1 MCSTCCCCQWWR
13 WECHQAGGESNRNTD
28 NSPLLTSV
36 HFFNSKAEREYA
48 LHHYQPLWASPQVC
62 WPRHGMALS
71 YLRVYDEKHS
81 IVAKSICVCHTVS
94 VTLEATLKHLLHFG
108 TASPL
113 ENSFMWFSC
122 GFFPLDLRFQTSL
135 DTMPWATFSLRNL
148 SLFFSAFRS
157 TGCGE
162 KFMRGT
168 VWLQIQSVRTVNVGG
183 CQEIFYFSTFHC
195 HHQQMCTVWQFG
207 VLSCILF
214 RLRQAEWKENPEA
227 NYYRSVASCWAIFSG
242 HPCAAGNDG
251 KVWLDTGH
259 GAMIPSSF
267 STAFADAQKMPG
279 EAMQGKVAEKEP
291 EALEAELLGF
301 LSLKLQVKYGE
312 TNRIW
317 CKPRINVIF

>member
-1 MCSTCCCCQWWR
+1 
-13 WECHQAGGESNRNTD
+13 
-28 NSPLLTSV
+28 
-36 HFFNSKAEREYA
+36 
-48 LHHYQPLWASPQVC
+48 
-62 WPRHGMALS
+62 
-71 YLRVYDEKHS
+71 
-81 IVAKSICVCHTVS
+81 
-94 VTLEATLKHLLHFG
+94 
-108 TASPL
+108 
-113 ENSFMWFSC
+113 
-122 GFFPLDLRFQTSL
+122 
-135 DTMPWATFSLRNL
+135 
-148 SLFFSAFRS
+148 
-157 TGCGE
+157 
-162 KFMRGT
+162 MRGT

-312 TNRIW
+312 TNRI
-317 CKPRINVIF
+317 